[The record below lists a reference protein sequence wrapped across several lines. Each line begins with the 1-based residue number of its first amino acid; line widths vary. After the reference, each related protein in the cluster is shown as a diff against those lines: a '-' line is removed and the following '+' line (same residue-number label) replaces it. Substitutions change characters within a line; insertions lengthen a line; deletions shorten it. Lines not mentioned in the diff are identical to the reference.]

1 MPTDYSH
8 NLSSPRLKTR
18 FLTRDDIETWAA
30 FFEDKEAI
38 ELMPTFGFNSTIEM
52 STHWIERQLN
62 RYKENTY
69 GLQALIHKTSN
80 AFIGQCGLIK
90 QIVDDEPEIEVGYH
104 IFKKYWGQGYAPEA
118 ARLFINY
125 AFKDM
130 NAESVI
136 SIIDVRN
143 MKSQIV
149 ANKNELTNE
158 KQTKW
163 NGTDVFIYRM
173 KRENWK
179 E

>member
-1 MPTDYSH
+1 
-8 NLSSPRLKTR
+8 
-18 FLTRDDIETWAA
+18 
-30 FFEDKEAI
+30 
-38 ELMPTFGFNSTIEM
+38 
-52 STHWIERQLN
+52 
-62 RYKENTY
+62 
-69 GLQALIHKTSN
+69 
-80 AFIGQCGLIK
+80 
-90 QIVDDEPEIEVGYH
+90 
-104 IFKKYWGQGYAPEA
+104 
-118 ARLFINY
+118 
-125 AFKDM
+125 M